1 MDAPTIIGERLEA
14 YGMRLR
20 EVMDDVTDEDLMI
33 QPGPND
39 NPMGWLIWH
48 MTRFE
53 DRTFSFLGGT
63 RELWIEG
70 KWHERFGMEP
80 DPECTGVGFT
90 LEQVLALKVSKDA
103 LMGYFEAVREKTLPC
118 LAELSAADLE
128 REEIDFYT
136 KKPVKLGLV
145 LGRYLGDHL
154 SHIGQ
159 ICYLRGHIA
168 GWGRYPV

>member
-20 EVMDDVTDEDLMI
+20 EVMEDVTDADLMI
-33 QPGPND
+33 QPGSND
-39 NPMGWLIWH
+39 NPMGWLVWH

-53 DRTFSFLGGT
+53 DRTFSCIAKT
-63 RELWIEG
+63 PELWIEE
-70 KWHERFGMEP
+70 KWHDRFGMEP
-80 DPECTGVGFT
+80 DPECDGVGFT
-90 LEQVLALKVSKDA
+90 LDQVLELKTNKDA
-103 LMGYFEAVREKTLPC
+103 LMGYFEAVRGNTLPC
-118 LAELSAADLE
+118 LSGLSAADLD
-128 REEIDFYT
+128 REEIDFISG
-136 KKPVKLGLV
+136 KPIKIGLLV
-145 LGRYLGDHL
+145 GRYLGDHI